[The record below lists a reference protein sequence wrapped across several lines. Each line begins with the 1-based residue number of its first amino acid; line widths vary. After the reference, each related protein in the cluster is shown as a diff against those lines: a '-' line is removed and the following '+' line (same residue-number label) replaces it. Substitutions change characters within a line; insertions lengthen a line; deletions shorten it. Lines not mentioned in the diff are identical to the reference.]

1 MSDQEE
7 ESCEEKHLEG
17 NENLILDYNSLTQM
31 MSSVSLESITSGISS
46 ASDMSEERLSVLRC
60 VASYNE
66 MNGSNYPYSTDEGIG
81 EDDVSCCSRSNEAGK
96 TAPQKTKK
104 VKKNTLRFEEN
115 GKEKVKCT
123 NETRKGK
130 KPNKCV
136 QKGQKQ
142 NQASGETKYDPTLEK
157 SQTYLHGQSKNFSRT
172 NQYLTEARPGL
183 RKLSVSYTQTNTENN
198 QSVIFFDLVKNAHK
212 RNIIISETVSNLE
225 RRLLMRRCDPI
236 RRTTFYEQ
244 MNLKDPRRTFKKKI
258 ARTVAEK
265 KKERKDRILETTD
278 DMKTGY
284 KPTYKT
290 MKIFTAEDIEK
301 MRDCRYLRV
310 EPNVT

>member
-7 ESCEEKHLEG
+7 ESCEEINLG
-17 NENLILDYNSLTQM
+17 DNENLILDYQSLTKM
-31 MSSVSLESITSGISS
+31 VSSVSLESITSAISS

-66 MNGSNYPYSTDEGIG
+66 MNGSNYPYTTGDGIDE
-81 EDDVSCCSRSNEAGK
+81 DNLSFNSRSIEVGNTVQQE
-96 TAPQKTKK
+96 TSK

-115 GKEKVKCT
+115 GKEKGNCENKQGEAKKSKKCI
-123 NETRKGK
+123 K
-130 KPNKCV
+130 
-136 QKGQKQ
+136 KGQS
-142 NQASGETKYDPTLEK
+142 QAGGEAKYDPTLEK

-172 NQYLTEARPGL
+172 NQYLTAARPGL

-212 RNIIISETVSNLE
+212 RNIIINETVSNLE
-225 RRLLMRRCDPI
+225 RRLLLRRCDPV

-244 MNLKDPRRTFKKKI
+244 MNLKDPRRAFKKNI

-265 KKERKDRILETTD
+265 KKERKERILETTD
-278 DMKTGY
+278 DMKIGY

-310 EPNVT
+310 DPKVT